1 MEIILGMLL
10 GALLGG
16 TTIYFLVTPKNKP
29 ELQNLTSNS
38 SRNLI
43 LKLIQSLPDIVIWV
57 DGDNKIKYASEVAL
71 NLNIAR
77 EDKIQIE
84 ALETL
89 ISMARKIDE
98 PLIKKVKA
106 KRPLG
111 IAKLNLDTWVMR
123 LERGE
128 VLLWAQNNSVVSR
141 VETMRRDFVAN
152 ISHELKTPVGA
163 LSLLAEAIEESGKDS
178 ESIQKFA
185 KRIGPETKRLTN
197 VIRDIIDLSQV
208 QSDDPLAS
216 ANPVEVDRVIND
228 AVDAVQLLADLNNV
242 EIAQVNEP
250 DVKIVG
256 DEYQLVMA
264 IRNLLTNAIT
274 FSPASSRITVGAK
287 LKDGVVEITVSDQ
300 GIGISLENQS
310 RIFERFYRV
319 DPARSRS
326 TGGTGL
332 GLAIVKHV
340 CENHGGEVSVW
351 SVPGQGSTFTMKFPQ
366 MEQESVI
373 ENSKEFSS

>member
-29 ELQNLTSNS
+29 EQQNLTSNS

-208 QSDDPLAS
+208 QSDDPLAT

-228 AVDAVQLLADLNNV
+228 AVDAVQLLADLNSV
-242 EIAQVNEP
+242 EIVQVSEP
-250 DVKIVG
+250 EVKIVG

-274 FSPASSRITVGAK
+274 FSPVNSRITVGAK
-287 LKDGVVEITVSDQ
+287 LKEGVVEITVSDQ
-300 GIGISLENQS
+300 GIGISLEDQS

-351 SVPGQGSTFTMKFPQ
+351 SVQGQGSTFTMKFPQ
-366 MEQESVI
+366 MEEESI
-373 ENSKEFSS
+373 IQNSKEFSS

>member
-1 MEIILGMLL
+1 MELILGMLL

-16 TTIYFLVTPKNKP
+16 TSIYFLVKAKSEP
-29 ELQNLTSNS
+29 EQPNPTSNS

-71 NLNIAR
+71 SLNIAR

-89 ISMARKIDE
+89 ISIARKIDE
-98 PLIKKVKA
+98 PLIRKVKA

-208 QSDDPLAS
+208 QSDDPLAT

-228 AVDAVQLLADLNNV
+228 AVDAVQLLADLNSI

-274 FSPASSRITVGAK
+274 FSPINSRITVGAK

-351 SVPGQGSTFTMKFPQ
+351 SVQGQGSTFTMKFPQ
-366 MEQESVI
+366 MEEESII

>member
-1 MEIILGMLL
+1 MEIALGLIPGLVL
-10 GALLGG
+10 GALFTYLWIKFQKDPEKSNAG
-16 TTIYFLVTPKNKP
+16 T
-29 ELQNLTSNS
+29 SS
-38 SRNLI
+38 SRNQL

-57 DGDNKIKYASEVAL
+57 DGDNRIKYASEVAL
-71 NLNIAR
+71 SLNIAR
-77 EDKIQIE
+77 DEKIQIDS
-84 ALETL
+84 LESL
-89 ISMARKIDE
+89 ISTARKVDE
-98 PLIKKVKA
+98 PITKKIKA

-111 IAKLNLDTWVMR
+111 IAKLNLDTWAMR

-128 VLLWAQNNSVVSR
+128 VLLWAQNNSIVSR
-141 VETMRRDFVAN
+141 VETVRRDFVAN

-163 LSLLAEAIEESGKDS
+163 LSLLAEAIEEAGKDS
-178 ESIQKFA
+178 ETIQKFA

-208 QSDDPLAS
+208 QSDDPLATAS
-216 ANPVEVDRVIND
+216 PVEVDRVIND
-228 AVDAVQLLADLNNV
+228 AIDAVQLLADLHSI
-242 EIAQVNEP
+242 EIVQVKSP
-250 DVKIVG
+250 DVKIMG

-264 IRNLLTNAIT
+264 VRNLLSNAIT
-274 FSPASSRITVGAK
+274 FSPANSRITVGAK

-340 CENHGGEVSVW
+340 CENHGGEVSIW
-351 SVPGQGSTFTMKFPQ
+351 SVQGQGSTFTMKFPE
-366 MEQESVI
+366 MEEEALI
-373 ENSKEFSS
+373 ETKKEFSS

>member
-16 TTIYFLVTPKNKP
+16 STIYFLVKAKNKP
-29 ELQNLTSNS
+29 EQQNLISNS

-163 LSLLAEAIEESGKDS
+163 LSLLAEAIEESGKDF

-216 ANPVEVDRVIND
+216 ANPIEVDKVIND

-242 EIAQVNEP
+242 EISQVIEP

-256 DEYQLVMA
+256 DEYQLIMA

>member
-16 TTIYFLVTPKNKP
+16 TVIYFLLKTKNKP
-29 ELQNLTSNS
+29 EQQNPTSNS

-71 NLNIAR
+71 SLNIAR
-77 EDKIQIE
+77 EDKIQID

-98 PLIKKVKA
+98 PLLKKVKA

-208 QSDDPLAS
+208 QSDDPLAT

-228 AVDAVQLLADLNNV
+228 AVDAVQLLADLNSV
-242 EIAQVNEP
+242 EIVQVNEP

-274 FSPASSRITVGAK
+274 FSPVNSRITVGAK

-319 DPARSRS
+319 DPARSRT

-366 MEQESVI
+366 MEEESVI

>member
-1 MEIILGMLL
+1 MEIVLGLLL
-10 GALLGG
+10 GLLIGGALTYRWMKKSSIG
-16 TTIYFLVTPKNKP
+16 
-29 ELQNLTSNS
+29 QSSNLNPDS
-38 SRNLI
+38 SKDLL

-57 DGDNKIKYASEVAL
+57 DSENKIKYASDVAL
-71 NLNIAR
+71 SLNIAR
-77 EDKIQIE
+77 DEKIQITE
-84 ALETL
+84 LENL
-89 ISMARKIDE
+89 ISAAREIDD
-98 PLIKKVKA
+98 PIVKKVKA

-111 IAKLNLDTWVMR
+111 IAKLNLDTWITR

-128 VLLWAQNNSVVSR
+128 VLLWAQNNSVISR
-141 VETMRRDFVAN
+141 VEDVRRDFVAN

-163 LSLLAEAIEESGKDS
+163 LSLLSEAIEEAGKDS
-178 ESIQKFA
+178 EAIQKFA

-216 ANPVEVDRVIND
+216 ANAVEIDKVIND
-228 AVDAVQLLADLNNV
+228 AIDAVQLLADLHSI
-242 EIAQVNEP
+242 EIIQVNAP

-256 DEYQLVMA
+256 DDYQLVMA
-264 IRNLLTNAIT
+264 IRNLLSNAIT
-274 FSPASSRITVGAK
+274 FSPVNSRITVGAK

-319 DPARSRS
+319 DPARSRT

-340 CENHGGEVSVW
+340 CENHGGEVSLW
-351 SVPGQGSTFTMKFPQ
+351 SVPGQGSTFTLKFPQ
-366 MEQESVI
+366 MEE
-373 ENSKEFSS
+373 ENSFENKKEFSS

>member
-1 MEIILGMLL
+1 MEIILGILL

-16 TTIYFLVTPKNKP
+16 TTIYFLVKPKSQP
-29 ELQNLTSNS
+29 EQQSPTLNS

-71 NLNIAR
+71 SLNIAR
-77 EDKIQIE
+77 EDKIQID

-98 PLIKKVKA
+98 PLIRKVKA

-256 DEYQLVMA
+256 DENQLVMA
-264 IRNLLTNAIT
+264 IRNLLTKAIT

-366 MEQESVI
+366 MEEESVI

>member
-16 TTIYFLVTPKNKP
+16 TSIYFLVKPKSEP
-29 ELQNLTSNS
+29 EQPNPTSNS

-71 NLNIAR
+71 SLNIAR

-89 ISMARKIDE
+89 ISIARKIDE
-98 PLIKKVKA
+98 PLIRKVKA

-208 QSDDPLAS
+208 QSDDPLAT

-228 AVDAVQLLADLNNV
+228 AVDAVQLLADLNSI

-274 FSPASSRITVGAK
+274 FSPINSRITVGAK

-351 SVPGQGSTFTMKFPQ
+351 SVQGQGSTFTMKFPQ
-366 MEQESVI
+366 MEEESII

>member
-1 MEIILGMLL
+1 MEIALGLIPGLVL
-10 GALLGG
+10 GALFTYLWIKYQKG
-16 TTIYFLVTPKNKP
+16 VEK
-29 ELQNLTSNS
+29 SNVGAS
-38 SRNLI
+38 PSRNQL

-57 DGDNKIKYASEVAL
+57 DGDNRIKYASEVAL
-71 NLNIAR
+71 SLNIAR
-77 EDKIQIE
+77 DEKIQIDS
-84 ALETL
+84 LESL
-89 ISMARKIDE
+89 ISTARKVDE
-98 PLIKKVKA
+98 PITKKIKA

-111 IAKLNLDTWVMR
+111 IARLNLDTWVMR

-128 VLLWAQNNSVVSR
+128 VLLWAQNNSIVSR
-141 VETMRRDFVAN
+141 VETVRRDFVAN

-163 LSLLAEAIEESGKDS
+163 LSLLAEAIEEAGKDS
-178 ESIQKFA
+178 ETIQKFA

-208 QSDDPLAS
+208 QSDDPLAT
-216 ANPVEVDRVIND
+216 ARPVEVDRVIND
-228 AVDAVQLLADLNNV
+228 AIDAVQLLADLHSV
-242 EIAQVNEP
+242 EIVQVKSP
-250 DVKIVG
+250 DVKIMG

-264 IRNLLTNAIT
+264 IRNLLSNAIT
-274 FSPASSRITVGAK
+274 FSPVNSRITVGAK

-351 SVPGQGSTFTMKFPQ
+351 SVQGQGSTFTMKFPE
-366 MEQESVI
+366 MEEEALI
-373 ENSKEFSS
+373 ENKKEFSS

>member
-216 ANPVEVDRVIND
+216 ANPIEVDKVIND

>member
-16 TTIYFLVTPKNKP
+16 TTIYFLVKPKNQP
-29 ELQNLTSNS
+29 EQQSPTSNS

-77 EDKIQIE
+77 EDKIQID

-98 PLIKKVKA
+98 PLIRKVKA

-216 ANPVEVDRVIND
+216 ANPVEVDKVIND

-274 FSPASSRITVGAK
+274 FSPANSRITVGAK

-366 MEQESVI
+366 MEEESVI

>member
-1 MEIILGMLL
+1 MEIALGLILGLVL
-10 GALLGG
+10 GALITYLWIKFQKDTEKSNTG
-16 TTIYFLVTPKNKP
+16 T
-29 ELQNLTSNS
+29 S
-38 SRNLI
+38 SSLNQL

-57 DGDNKIKYASEVAL
+57 DGDNRIKYASEVAL
-71 NLNIAR
+71 SLNIAR
-77 EDKIQIE
+77 DEKIQIDS
-84 ALETL
+84 LESL
-89 ISMARKIDE
+89 ISTARKVDE
-98 PLIKKVKA
+98 PITKKIKA

-111 IAKLNLDTWVMR
+111 IARLNLDTWVMR

-128 VLLWAQNNSVVSR
+128 VLLWAQNNSIVSR
-141 VETMRRDFVAN
+141 VETVRRDFVAN

-163 LSLLAEAIEESGKDS
+163 LSLLAEAIEEAGKDS
-178 ESIQKFA
+178 ETIQKFA

-208 QSDDPLAS
+208 QSDDPLATAS
-216 ANPVEVDRVIND
+216 PVEVDRVIND
-228 AVDAVQLLADLNNV
+228 AIDAVQLLADLHSI
-242 EIAQVNEP
+242 EIVQVKSP
-250 DVKIVG
+250 DVKIMG

-264 IRNLLTNAIT
+264 IRNLLSNAIT
-274 FSPASSRITVGAK
+274 FSPVNSRITVGAK

-340 CENHGGEVSVW
+340 CENHGGEVSIW
-351 SVPGQGSTFTMKFPQ
+351 SVQGQGSTFTMKFPE
-366 MEQESVI
+366 MEEEALI
-373 ENSKEFSS
+373 ETKKEFSS

>member
-1 MEIILGMLL
+1 MEIFLGLILGLASGVL
-10 GALLGG
+10 F
-16 TTIYFLVTPKNKP
+16 TFWWVKSRKEP
-29 ELQNLTSNS
+29 ESQITSS
-38 SRNLI
+38 GSTRNQI
-43 LKLIQSLPDIVIWV
+43 LKLIQALPDIVIWV

-71 NLNIAR
+71 SLNIAR
-77 EDKIQIE
+77 DEKIQIE
-84 ALETL
+84 SLESL
-89 ISMARKIDE
+89 ISMARKVDE
-98 PLIKKVKA
+98 PIVKNIKA

-128 VLLWAQNNSVVSR
+128 VLLWAQNNSIVSR
-141 VETMRRDFVAN
+141 VETVRRDFVAN

-163 LSLLAEAIEESGKDS
+163 LSLLAEAIEEAGTDN
-178 ESIQKFA
+178 ETVQKFA

-216 ANPVEVDRVIND
+216 ANPVEVDKVVND
-228 AVDAVQLLADLNNV
+228 AIDAVQLLADLHSI
-242 EIAQVNEP
+242 EIVQVKSP
-250 DVKIVG
+250 DVRIMG
-256 DEYQLVMA
+256 DEYQIVMA

-274 FSPASSRITVGAK
+274 FSPVNSRITVGAK

-351 SVPGQGSTFTMKFPQ
+351 SVQGQGSTFTMKFPQ
-366 MEQESVI
+366 MEDESI
-373 ENSKEFSS
+373 FEDKKEFSS

>member
-16 TTIYFLVTPKNKP
+16 TSIYFLINTKSKP
-29 ELQNLTSNS
+29 EQQNPTSNS
-38 SRNLI
+38 SRNQI
-43 LKLIQSLPDIVIWV
+43 QKLIQSLPDIVIWV

-71 NLNIAR
+71 SLNIAR
-77 EDKIQIE
+77 EDKIQID

-208 QSDDPLAS
+208 QSDDPLAT

-228 AVDAVQLLADLNNV
+228 AVDAVQLLADLNSV
-242 EIAQVNEP
+242 EIVQVNEP

-274 FSPASSRITVGAK
+274 FSPVNSRITVGAK

-319 DPARSRS
+319 DPARSRT

-366 MEQESVI
+366 MEEESII

>member
-1 MEIILGMLL
+1 MEIVLGLILGLASGVLL
-10 GALLGG
+10 TFWWTKSRKELESQ
-16 TTIYFLVTPKNKP
+16 TT
-29 ELQNLTSNS
+29 S
-38 SRNLI
+38 SGSTRNQI
-43 LKLIQSLPDIVIWV
+43 LKLIQALPDIVVWV

-71 NLNIAR
+71 SLNIAR
-77 EDKIQIE
+77 DERIQIE
-84 ALETL
+84 SLESL
-89 ISMARKIDE
+89 ISMARKVDE
-98 PLIKKVKA
+98 PIVKNIKA

-128 VLLWAQNNSVVSR
+128 VLLLAQNNSIVSR
-141 VETMRRDFVAN
+141 VETVRRDFVAN

-163 LSLLAEAIEESGKDS
+163 LSLLAEAIEEAGTDS
-178 ESIQKFA
+178 ETVQKFA

-216 ANPVEVDRVIND
+216 ANPVEVDRVVND
-228 AVDAVQLLADLNNV
+228 AIDAVQLLADLHSI
-242 EIAQVNEP
+242 EIVQVKSP
-250 DVKIVG
+250 DVKIMG
-256 DEYQLVMA
+256 DEYQVVMA

-274 FSPASSRITVGAK
+274 FSPVNSRITVGAK

-351 SVPGQGSTFTMKFPQ
+351 SVQGQGSTFTMKFPQ
-366 MEQESVI
+366 MEDESI
-373 ENSKEFSS
+373 FEDKKEFSS

>member
-10 GALLGG
+10 GALLGA
-16 TTIYFLVTPKNKP
+16 TSIYFLINTKSKP
-29 ELQNLTSNS
+29 EQQNPTSNS
-38 SRNLI
+38 SRNQI
-43 LKLIQSLPDIVIWV
+43 QKLIQSLPDIVIWV

-71 NLNIAR
+71 SLNIAR
-77 EDKIQIE
+77 EDKIQID

-98 PLIKKVKA
+98 PLIRKVKA

-208 QSDDPLAS
+208 QSDDPLAT
-216 ANPVEVDRVIND
+216 ANPVEVDRIIND
-228 AVDAVQLLADLNNV
+228 AVDAVQLLADLNSV

-274 FSPASSRITVGAK
+274 FSPINSRITVGAK

-300 GIGISLENQS
+300 GIGISLEDQS

-351 SVPGQGSTFTMKFPQ
+351 SVQGQGSTFTMKFPQ
-366 MEQESVI
+366 MEEESVI

>member
-29 ELQNLTSNS
+29 EQQNLTSNS

-366 MEQESVI
+366 MEEESVI

>member
-1 MEIILGMLL
+1 MEIILGILL

-16 TTIYFLVTPKNKP
+16 TTIYFLVKPKSQP
-29 ELQNLTSNS
+29 EQQSPTLNS

-71 NLNIAR
+71 SLNIAR
-77 EDKIQIE
+77 EDKIQID

-366 MEQESVI
+366 MEQESII

>member
-1 MEIILGMLL
+1 MEIALGLIPGLVL
-10 GALLGG
+10 GALFTYLWIKFQKDPEKSNAG
-16 TTIYFLVTPKNKP
+16 T
-29 ELQNLTSNS
+29 SS
-38 SRNLI
+38 SRNQL

-57 DGDNKIKYASEVAL
+57 DGDNRIKYASEVAL
-71 NLNIAR
+71 SLNIAR
-77 EDKIQIE
+77 DEKIQIDS
-84 ALETL
+84 LESL
-89 ISMARKIDE
+89 ISTARKVDE
-98 PLIKKVKA
+98 PITKKIKA

-128 VLLWAQNNSVVSR
+128 VLLWAQNNSIVSR
-141 VETMRRDFVAN
+141 VETVRRDFVAN

-163 LSLLAEAIEESGKDS
+163 LSLLAEAIEEAGKDS
-178 ESIQKFA
+178 ETIQKFA

-216 ANPVEVDRVIND
+216 ASPVEVDRVIND
-228 AVDAVQLLADLNNV
+228 AIDAVQLLADLHSI
-242 EIAQVNEP
+242 EIVQVKSP
-250 DVKIVG
+250 DVKIMG

-264 IRNLLTNAIT
+264 VRNLLSNAIT
-274 FSPASSRITVGAK
+274 FSPANSRITVGAK

-351 SVPGQGSTFTMKFPQ
+351 SVQGQGSTFTMKFPQ
-366 MEQESVI
+366 MEEEALI
-373 ENSKEFSS
+373 ETKKEFSS

>member
-1 MEIILGMLL
+1 MEIALGLILGIV
-10 GALLGG
+10 LGG
-16 TTIYFLVTPKNKP
+16 FLTYLFISYQRKP
-29 ELQNLTSNS
+29 EIFNASSNS
-38 SRNLI
+38 SRSMI

-57 DGDNKIKYASEVAL
+57 DGDDKIKYASDVAL
-71 NLNIAR
+71 SLNIAR
-77 EDKIQIE
+77 DEKIQIDS
-84 ALETL
+84 LEEL
-89 ISMARKIDE
+89 ISMARKVDE
-98 PLIKKVKA
+98 PITKKVKA

-128 VLLWAQNNSVVSR
+128 VLLWAQNNSIVSR
-141 VETMRRDFVAN
+141 VETVRRDFVAN

-163 LSLLAEAIEESGKDS
+163 LSLLAEAIEEAGKDS
-178 ESIQKFA
+178 ETIQKFA

-216 ANPVEVDRVIND
+216 ATPVEVDRVINE
-228 AVDAVQLLADLNNV
+228 AIDAVQLLADLHSI
-242 EIAQVNEP
+242 EIVQVKSPE
-250 DVKIVG
+250 VKIMG

-264 IRNLLTNAIT
+264 VRNLLSNAIT
-274 FSPASSRITVGAK
+274 FSPVNSRITVGAK
-287 LKDGVVEITVSDQ
+287 LKDGVVEMTVSDQ

-351 SVPGQGSTFTMKFPQ
+351 SVQGQGSTFSMKFPQ
-366 MEQESVI
+366 MEEESI
-373 ENSKEFSS
+373 NENKKEFSS

>member
-16 TTIYFLVTPKNKP
+16 TTIYFLVNKNNKP
-29 ELQNLTSNS
+29 EQQNPTSNS

-77 EDKIQIE
+77 EDKIQID

-98 PLIKKVKA
+98 PLIRKVKA

-274 FSPASSRITVGAK
+274 FSPINSRITVGAK

-300 GIGISLENQS
+300 GIGISLEDQS

-351 SVPGQGSTFTMKFPQ
+351 SVQGQGSTFTMKFPQ
-366 MEQESVI
+366 MEEESII

>member
-1 MEIILGMLL
+1 MILGTLL

-16 TTIYFLVTPKNKP
+16 TVIYFLLKTKNKP
-29 ELQNLTSNS
+29 EQQNPTSNS

-57 DGDNKIKYASEVAL
+57 DGDNKIMYASEVAL

-208 QSDDPLAS
+208 QSDDPLAT

-228 AVDAVQLLADLNNV
+228 AVDAVQLLADLNSV
-242 EIAQVNEP
+242 EISQVSEP
-250 DVKIVG
+250 NIKIVG
-256 DEYQLVMA
+256 DEYQLIMA

-274 FSPASSRITVGAK
+274 FSPANSRITVGAK

-300 GIGISLENQS
+300 GIGISLEDQS

-319 DPARSRS
+319 DPARSRT

-366 MEQESVI
+366 MEEESVI

>member
-1 MEIILGMLL
+1 MEIILGLLL

-16 TTIYFLVTPKNKP
+16 TSIYFLVKPKSEP
-29 ELQNLTSNS
+29 EQPNPTSNS

-71 NLNIAR
+71 SLNIAR
-77 EDKIQIE
+77 EDKIQIDE
-84 ALETL
+84 LETL
-89 ISMARKIDE
+89 ISIARKIDE
-98 PLIKKVKA
+98 PLIRKVKA

-111 IAKLNLDTWVMR
+111 IAKLNLETWVMR

-208 QSDDPLAS
+208 QSDDPLAT

-228 AVDAVQLLADLNNV
+228 AVDAVQLLADLNSI

-274 FSPASSRITVGAK
+274 FSPINSRITVGAK

-351 SVPGQGSTFTMKFPQ
+351 SVQGQGSTFTMKFPQ
-366 MEQESVI
+366 MEEESII

>member
-1 MEIILGMLL
+1 MEIVLGLLL
-10 GALLGG
+10 GLLIGG
-16 TTIYFLVTPKNKP
+16 V
-29 ELQNLTSNS
+29 LTYLWMKKS
-38 SRNLI
+38 SLGESSNLI
-43 LKLIQSLPDIVIWV
+43 PDSSKDLLLKLIQSLPDIVIWV
-57 DGDNKIKYASEVAL
+57 DRENKIKYASDVAL
-71 NLNIAR
+71 SLNIAR
-77 EDKIQIE
+77 DEKIQIPE
-84 ALETL
+84 LENL
-89 ISMARKIDE
+89 ISAAREIDD
-98 PLIKKVKA
+98 PIVKKVKA

-111 IAKLNLDTWVMR
+111 IAKLNLDTWITR

-128 VLLWAQNNSVVSR
+128 VLLWAQNNSVISR
-141 VETMRRDFVAN
+141 VEDVRRDFVAN

-163 LSLLAEAIEESGKDS
+163 LSLLSEAIEEAGQDS
-178 ESIQKFA
+178 EAIQKFA

-216 ANPVEVDRVIND
+216 PNAVEIDKVIND
-228 AVDAVQLLADLNNV
+228 AIDAVQLLADLHSI
-242 EIAQVNEP
+242 EIIQVNAPE
-250 DVKIVG
+250 VKIVG

-264 IRNLLTNAIT
+264 IRNLLSNAIT
-274 FSPASSRITVGAK
+274 FSPVNSRITVGAN
-287 LKDGVVEITVSDQ
+287 LKNGVVEITVSDQ

-340 CENHGGEVSVW
+340 CENHGGEVSLW
-351 SVPGQGSTFTMKFPQ
+351 SVQGQGSTFTLKFPQ
-366 MEQESVI
+366 MEE
-373 ENSKEFSS
+373 ENSFENKKEFSS

>member
-1 MEIILGMLL
+1 MEIALGLIPGLILGVLFTYL
-10 GALLGG
+10 W
-16 TTIYFLVTPKNKP
+16 IKFQKNP
-29 ELQNLTSNS
+29 GNNS
-38 SRNLI
+38 SSSSVNLI
-43 LKLIQSLPDIVIWV
+43 QKLIKSLPDIVIWV

-71 NLNIAR
+71 SLNIAR
-77 EDKIQIE
+77 DEKIQIE
-84 ALETL
+84 SLTEL
-89 ISMARKIDE
+89 ILTARNADE
-98 PLIKKVKA
+98 PITKKIKA

-128 VLLWAQNNSVVSR
+128 VLLWAQNNSIVSR
-141 VETMRRDFVAN
+141 VETVRRDFVAN

-163 LSLLAEAIEESGKDS
+163 ISLLAEAIEEAGKDS
-178 ESIQKFA
+178 ETVQKFA

-216 ANPVEVDRVIND
+216 ASPVEVDRVIND
-228 AVDAVQLLADLNNV
+228 AIDAVQLLADLHSI
-242 EIAQVNEP
+242 EIAQVKSP
-250 DVKIVG
+250 GVKIMG

-264 IRNLLTNAIT
+264 VRNLLSNAIT
-274 FSPASSRITVGAK
+274 FSPVNSRITVGAK

-351 SVPGQGSTFTMKFPQ
+351 SAQGQGSTFTMKFPQ
-366 MEQESVI
+366 MEEEALI
-373 ENSKEFSS
+373 ETKKEFSS

>member
-1 MEIILGMLL
+1 MEIILGILL

-16 TTIYFLVTPKNKP
+16 TTIYFLVKPKSQP
-29 ELQNLTSNS
+29 EQQSPTLNS

-71 NLNIAR
+71 SLNIAR
-77 EDKIQIE
+77 EDKIQID

-366 MEQESVI
+366 MEEESII
-373 ENSKEFSS
+373 ESSKEFSS

>member
-16 TTIYFLVTPKNKP
+16 TTIYFLVKAKNKP
-29 ELQNLTSNS
+29 EQQNPTSNS
-38 SRNLI
+38 SSNLI

-71 NLNIAR
+71 SLNIAR
-77 EDKIQIE
+77 EDKIQID

-98 PLIKKVKA
+98 PLIRKVKA

-141 VETMRRDFVAN
+141 VETVRRDFVAN

-208 QSDDPLAS
+208 QSDDPLAT

-228 AVDAVQLLADLNNV
+228 AVDAVQLLADLNSV

-274 FSPASSRITVGAK
+274 FSPINSRITVGAK

-300 GIGISLENQS
+300 GIGISLEDQS

-351 SVPGQGSTFTMKFPQ
+351 SVQGQGSTFTMKFPQ
-366 MEQESVI
+366 MEQESII

>member
-1 MEIILGMLL
+1 MEIALGIILGLV
-10 GALLGG
+10 LGG
-16 TTIYFLVTPKNKP
+16 LFTHRWV
-29 ELQNLTSNS
+29 S
-38 SRNLI
+38 SRNNSESSSSSSSSSRNQI
-43 LKLIQSLPDIVIWV
+43 IKLIQSLPDIVIWV

-71 NLNIAR
+71 SLNIAR
-77 EDKIQIE
+77 DEKIQIDS
-84 ALETL
+84 LESL
-89 ISMARKIDE
+89 ISMARKVDE
-98 PLIKKVKA
+98 PITKNIKA

-111 IAKLNLDTWVMR
+111 IAKLNLETWVMR

-128 VLLWAQNNSVVSR
+128 VLLWAQNNSIISR
-141 VETMRRDFVAN
+141 VETVRRDFVAN

-163 LSLLAEAIEESGKDS
+163 LSLLAEAIEEAGKDS
-178 ESIQKFA
+178 ETIQKFA

-208 QSDDPLAS
+208 QSDDPLATAS
-216 ANPVEVDRVIND
+216 PVEVDRVIND
-228 AVDAVQLLADLNNV
+228 AIDAVQLLADLHSV
-242 EIAQVNEP
+242 EIVQVKSP
-250 DVKIVG
+250 DVKIMG

-274 FSPASSRITVGAK
+274 FSPVNSRITVGAK
-287 LKDGVVEITVSDQ
+287 LKDGVVELTVSDQ

-340 CENHGGEVSVW
+340 CQNHGGEVSVW
-351 SVPGQGSTFTMKFPQ
+351 SVQGQGSTFTMKFPQ
-366 MEQESVI
+366 MEDESVF
-373 ENSKEFSS
+373 EDKKEFSS

>member
-16 TTIYFLVTPKNKP
+16 ISIYFLVKPKSEP
-29 ELQNLTSNS
+29 ERPNPTSNS

-71 NLNIAR
+71 SLNIAR
-77 EDKIQIE
+77 EDKIQIDE
-84 ALETL
+84 LETL
-89 ISMARKIDE
+89 ISIARKIDE
-98 PLIKKVKA
+98 PLIRKVKA

-208 QSDDPLAS
+208 QSDDPLAT

-228 AVDAVQLLADLNNV
+228 AVDAVQLLADLNSI

-274 FSPASSRITVGAK
+274 FSPINSRITVGAK

-351 SVPGQGSTFTMKFPQ
+351 SVQGQGSTFTMKFPQ
-366 MEQESVI
+366 MEEESIV

>member
-1 MEIILGMLL
+1 MEIALGLIPGLIL
-10 GALLGG
+10 GALFTYLW
-16 TTIYFLVTPKNKP
+16 IKFQKNPGNKS
-29 ELQNLTSNS
+29 LS
-38 SRNLI
+38 SSVNLI
-43 LKLIQSLPDIVIWV
+43 QKLIKSLPDIVIWV

-71 NLNIAR
+71 SLNIAR
-77 EDKIQIE
+77 DEKIQIE
-84 ALETL
+84 SLTEL
-89 ISMARKIDE
+89 ILTARNADE
-98 PLIKKVKA
+98 PITKKIKA

-128 VLLWAQNNSVVSR
+128 VLLWAQNNSIVSR
-141 VETMRRDFVAN
+141 VETVRRDFVAN

-163 LSLLAEAIEESGKDS
+163 ISLLAEAIEEAGKDS
-178 ESIQKFA
+178 ETVQKFA

-216 ANPVEVDRVIND
+216 ASPVEVDRVIND
-228 AVDAVQLLADLNNV
+228 AIDAVQLLADLHSI
-242 EIAQVNEP
+242 EIAQVKSP
-250 DVKIVG
+250 GVKIMG

-264 IRNLLTNAIT
+264 VRNLLSNAIT
-274 FSPASSRITVGAK
+274 FSPVNSRITVGAK
-287 LKDGVVEITVSDQ
+287 LKDGIVEITVSDQ

-340 CENHGGEVSVW
+340 CENHGGEVSIW
-351 SVPGQGSTFTMKFPQ
+351 SVQGQGSTFTMKFPQ
-366 MEQESVI
+366 MEEESLI
-373 ENSKEFSS
+373 ETKKEFSS

>member
-1 MEIILGMLL
+1 MEIALGLIPGLIL
-10 GALLGG
+10 GALFSYLW
-16 TTIYFLVTPKNKP
+16 IKFQKNP
-29 ELQNLTSNS
+29 GNNS
-38 SRNLI
+38 SSSSVNLI
-43 LKLIQSLPDIVIWV
+43 QKLIKSLPDIVIWV

-71 NLNIAR
+71 SLNIAR
-77 EDKIQIE
+77 DEKIQIE
-84 ALETL
+84 SLTEL
-89 ISMARKIDE
+89 ILTARNADEPITRKI
-98 PLIKKVKA
+98 KA

-128 VLLWAQNNSVVSR
+128 VLLWAQNNSIVSR
-141 VETMRRDFVAN
+141 VETVRRDFVAN

-163 LSLLAEAIEESGKDS
+163 ISLLAEAIEEAGKDS
-178 ESIQKFA
+178 ETVQKFA

-216 ANPVEVDRVIND
+216 ASPVEVDRVIND
-228 AVDAVQLLADLNNV
+228 AIDAVQLLADLHSI
-242 EIAQVNEP
+242 EIAQVKSP
-250 DVKIVG
+250 GVKIMG

-264 IRNLLTNAIT
+264 VRNLLSNAIT
-274 FSPASSRITVGAK
+274 FSPVNSRITVGAK
-287 LKDGVVEITVSDQ
+287 LKDGIVEITVSDQ

-351 SVPGQGSTFTMKFPQ
+351 SVQGQGSTFTMKFPQ
-366 MEQESVI
+366 MEEEALI
-373 ENSKEFSS
+373 ETKKEFSS

>member
-16 TTIYFLVTPKNKP
+16 TTVYFLVKPKSQP
-29 ELQNLTSNS
+29 EQQSPTLNS

-71 NLNIAR
+71 SLNIAR
-77 EDKIQIE
+77 EDKIQID

-98 PLIKKVKA
+98 PLIRKVKA

-366 MEQESVI
+366 MEEESVI

>member
-16 TTIYFLVTPKNKP
+16 TTIYFLINKNNKP
-29 ELQNLTSNS
+29 EQQNPTSNS

-216 ANPVEVDRVIND
+216 ANPVEVDKVIND

>member
-16 TTIYFLVTPKNKP
+16 TSIYFLVKPKSEP
-29 ELQNLTSNS
+29 EQPNPTSNS

>member
-16 TTIYFLVTPKNKP
+16 TTIYFLINTNNKP
-29 ELQNLTSNS
+29 EQQNPTSNS

-77 EDKIQIE
+77 EDKIQID

-98 PLIKKVKA
+98 PLIRKVKA

-319 DPARSRS
+319 DPARSRT

-366 MEQESVI
+366 MEEESVI

>member
-1 MEIILGMLL
+1 MEIALGLIPGLIL
-10 GALLGG
+10 GALFTYLW
-16 TTIYFLVTPKNKP
+16 IKFQKNP
-29 ELQNLTSNS
+29 GNNS
-38 SRNLI
+38 SSSSVNLI
-43 LKLIQSLPDIVIWV
+43 QKLIKSLPDIVIWV

-71 NLNIAR
+71 SLNIAR
-77 EDKIQIE
+77 DEKIQIE
-84 ALETL
+84 SLTEL
-89 ISMARKIDE
+89 ILTARNTDE
-98 PLIKKVKA
+98 PITKKIKA

-128 VLLWAQNNSVVSR
+128 VLLWAQNNSIVSR
-141 VETMRRDFVAN
+141 VETVRRDFVAN

-163 LSLLAEAIEESGKDS
+163 ISLLAEAIEEAGKDS
-178 ESIQKFA
+178 ETVQKFA

-216 ANPVEVDRVIND
+216 ASPVEVDRVIND
-228 AVDAVQLLADLNNV
+228 AIDAVQLLADLHSI
-242 EIAQVNEP
+242 EIAQVKSP
-250 DVKIVG
+250 GVKIMG

-264 IRNLLTNAIT
+264 VRNLLSNAIT
-274 FSPASSRITVGAK
+274 FSPVNSRITVGAK

-340 CENHGGEVSVW
+340 CENHGGEVSIW
-351 SVPGQGSTFTMKFPQ
+351 SVQGQGSTFTMKFPQ
-366 MEQESVI
+366 MEEESLI
-373 ENSKEFSS
+373 ETKKEFSS

>member
-16 TTIYFLVTPKNKP
+16 TTIYFLVKPKSQP
-29 ELQNLTSNS
+29 EQQSPTSNS

-71 NLNIAR
+71 SLNIAR
-77 EDKIQIE
+77 EDKIQID

-98 PLIKKVKA
+98 PLIRKVKA

-366 MEQESVI
+366 MEEESVI
-373 ENSKEFSS
+373 EE